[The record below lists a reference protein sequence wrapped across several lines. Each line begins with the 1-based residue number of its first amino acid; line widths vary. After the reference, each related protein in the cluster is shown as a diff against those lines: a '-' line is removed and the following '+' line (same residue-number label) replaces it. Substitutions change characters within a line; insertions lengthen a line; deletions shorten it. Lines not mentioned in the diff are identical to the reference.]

1 MTTIDGAAGRATDR
15 SAATGLDLVRA
26 RGSADRWLAVLVTL
40 RPDGE
45 PATSVVNAGVLAH
58 PVTGEPRV
66 AFVARGATAKL
77 AHLRRHPRATLV
89 FRAGW
94 EWVSVAGRAEL
105 AGPDDPLAGLDPA
118 ALPGLLRDVF
128 HAAGGRHDDLA
139 AYDAVM
145 AAERRTAVLV
155 APERFAT
162 NPPGAEH
169 RDTEGR

>member
-1 MTTIDGAAGRATDR
+1 MPTMESGA
-15 SAATGLDLVRA
+15 GLDLVRA
-26 RGSADRWLAVLVTL
+26 RGAADRWLAVLVTL

-45 PATSVVNAGVLAH
+45 PSTSVVNAGVLAH

-77 AHLRRHPRATLV
+77 ANLRRHPRATLV

-94 EWVSVAGRAEL
+94 EWVSVAGRVEL
-105 AGPDDPLAGLDPA
+105 AGPDDPLTGLDPA

-128 HAAGGRHDDLA
+128 HAAGGSHDDLA
-139 AYDAVM
+139 GYDAVM
-145 AAERRTAVLV
+145 ASERRTAVLV